1 MDYTNYF
8 KCGDHRKI
16 YFYKL
21 QRHHIYNFTKQ
32 KMLNLIWYLTPNVLF
47 SNHRNLSCIPKQFWG
62 SKMLLNHLIMR
73 KPMDKINFF
82 NLKLSSNVSYPEQ
95 KCLILKSSSKIN
107 KVSIQFI
114 LDLEKIQISNRSLE
128 FITMCLQL

>member
-1 MDYTNYF
+1 
-8 KCGDHRKI
+8 
-16 YFYKL
+16 
-21 QRHHIYNFTKQ
+21 
-32 KMLNLIWYLTPNVLF
+32 
-47 SNHRNLSCIPKQFWG
+47 
-62 SKMLLNHLIMR
+62 MLLNHLIMR